1 MEHFQH
7 VRSTSYLLKAFGI
20 LYMLIQPGH
29 KYSNPP
35 TTLCHVNGKIIGG
48 KERKNNN
55 IIIQSAVGGATNKNE
70 GKRGRGVK
78 DI

>member
-1 MEHFQH
+1 MELFQH